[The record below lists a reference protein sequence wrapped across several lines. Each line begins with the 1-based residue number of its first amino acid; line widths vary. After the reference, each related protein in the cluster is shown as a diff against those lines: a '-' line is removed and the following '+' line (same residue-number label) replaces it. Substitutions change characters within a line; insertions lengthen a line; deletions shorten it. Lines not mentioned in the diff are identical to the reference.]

1 MSVIEA
7 TMAPVWNDETASGQ
21 VFSGHESFACRY
33 GWLPKLYEALSRE
46 PGLFASDERAIL
58 ELGLGRNMVKSL
70 RFWGDAFGLTRT
82 EGRQVVLTE
91 FAQKLLDPVNGRDP
105 YLEEAGSLWR
115 LHWNITTSARLGAWT
130 TLFLD
135 LHDLELSRDRLL
147 SMVIVKAALGSP
159 ISSNTAAA
167 HVDILLKTYDSSR
180 QARGV
185 VVEDALGCPLQE
197 LDLLRTTTPAG
208 VPTVRLNRGPKPDLD
223 LPSFAYALQ
232 DFWSGTAP
240 RSQTLSMRS
249 LTLARRSPGAVFRLD
264 EASLHERLEAVCAA
278 APKLK
283 LREDGAGGLDIV
295 STGKT
300 GPMQLEAI
308 SW

>member
-1 MSVIEA
+1 MPSAWTE
-7 TMAPVWNDETASGQ
+7 ETASSQ
-21 VFSGHESFACRY
+21 VYSGHESFACRY
-33 GWLPKLYEALSRE
+33 GWLPKLHEALSRE
-46 PGLFASDERAIL
+46 PTLFASDERAIL

-70 RFWGDAFGLTRT
+70 RFWGDVFGLTRT
-82 EGRQVVLTE
+82 EGRQVLLTD
-91 FAQKLLDPVNGRDP
+91 FAHRLLDPEGGRDP
-105 YLEEAGSLWR
+105 YLEDTGSIWR
-115 LHWNITTSARLGAWT
+115 LHWNVTTSARLGAWT

-135 LHDLELSRDRLL
+135 VHDLEISRDRLL
-147 SMVIVKAALGSP
+147 GMVVAKAALGSP
-159 ISSNTAAA
+159 VSQNTAAA
-167 HVDILLKTYDSSR
+167 HLDILLKTYDSAK
-180 QARGV
+180 QLRGT

-223 LPSFAYALQ
+223 LPAFAYALQ

-240 RSQTLSMRS
+240 GSNTLSMRS
-249 LTLARRSPGAVFRLD
+249 LTVARRSPGAVFRLD
-264 EASLHERLEAVCAA
+264 EASLHERLDAVCSA
-278 APKLK
+278 APKLT

-300 GPMQLEAI
+300 GLKQLEAI